1 VAGPRVNPTWKRDE
15 KAMRL
20 FVSRPRKNIEGME
33 VQRRSF
39 LALALNGGEWSVAGL
54 CRFTARERA
63 VHCLSKR
70 VLDGHQSRSG
80 RFGRARNDDRGN
92 GYRILAGKREG
103 TDGAT

>member
-1 VAGPRVNPTWKRDE
+1 
-15 KAMRL
+15 
-20 FVSRPRKNIEGME
+20 
-33 VQRRSF
+33 
-39 LALALNGGEWSVAGL
+39 
-54 CRFTARERA
+54 
-63 VHCLSKR
+63 